1 MRPKKGSLKW
11 LWISL
16 AIVGVIVIGLIGLAF
31 KTFSDLMNAA
41 QLVGQAPVA
50 LLEDRKG
57 NETEWLDPDEVDF
70 ESDGEAPAPR
80 DE

>member
-1 MRPKKGSLKW
+1 
-11 LWISL
+11 
-16 AIVGVIVIGLIGLAF
+16 
-31 KTFSDLMNAA
+31 MNAA